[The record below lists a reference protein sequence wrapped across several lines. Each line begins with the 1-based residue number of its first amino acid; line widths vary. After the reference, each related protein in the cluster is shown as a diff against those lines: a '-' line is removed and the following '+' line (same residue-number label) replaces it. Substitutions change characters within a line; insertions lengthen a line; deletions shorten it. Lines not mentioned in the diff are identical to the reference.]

1 MHDLWPE
8 VVEETKTQNPLWAS
22 LVAVLID
29 LLLHMTQATIQAI
42 KSGDSM
48 VKASLRT
55 QLVDKERNFNGNL
68 KPITTQMKNVGLAFS
83 ILNPSLSR

>member
-48 VKASLRT
+48 LKASLRT
-55 QLVDKERNFNGNL
+55 QLFDKERNFNGNL
-68 KPITTQMKNVGLAFS
+68 KPITTQMKNVSLAFS
-83 ILNPSLSR
+83 ILNPFLSR

>member
-29 LLLHMTQATIQAI
+29 LLLHMTQATIRAI
-42 KSGDSM
+42 KSRD
-48 VKASLRT
+48 
-55 QLVDKERNFNGNL
+55 
-68 KPITTQMKNVGLAFS
+68 
-83 ILNPSLSR
+83 